1 MERPILMSAPMARAI
16 LAGEKTQTRRVCKP
30 AEKAGLSFVVP
41 LEPPGWFGNEE
52 GGVEFKSPYG
62 ARGDRLWVRE
72 AWALIDADYKRA
84 NLENA
89 TSIVYRADGLKVPNQ
104 RDPEVRAIFA
114 DKFRVPL
121 DAIKWRPS
129 IHMPRIASR
138 LTLEITAVRV
148 ERLQDISSRDCLAEG
163 IAEVEFRPDD
173 GFPMCLGYM
182 VGPNDGKASL
192 KVTPQEAYRELWE
205 QINGPGSWEL
215 NPWVWV
221 VEFKR
226 VA

>member
-72 AWALIDADYKRA
+72 AWRTAPAFDLTPPRDIPKGMPVRY
-84 NLENA
+84 E
-89 TSIVYRADGLKVPNQ
+89 ADGVPSTNLWG
-104 RDPEVRAIFA
+104 R
-114 DKFRVPL
+114 L
-121 DAIKWRPS
+121 RPGMF
-129 IHMPRIASR
+129 MPRWASR
-138 LTLEITAVRV
+138 INLEITAVRV
-148 ERLQDISSRDCLAEG
+148 ERLQDISGRDCLAEG